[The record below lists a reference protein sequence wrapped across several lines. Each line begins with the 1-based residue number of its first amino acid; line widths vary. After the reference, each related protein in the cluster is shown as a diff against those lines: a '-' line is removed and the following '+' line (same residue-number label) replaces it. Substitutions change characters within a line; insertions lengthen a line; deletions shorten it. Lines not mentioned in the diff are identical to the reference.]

1 MGQTPVPPRVN
12 LDELESVIRQRRAAD
27 YSTTPVPNEALESLI
42 IEARLFR
49 NHYDSASRRQRD
61 GAKARKP
68 RPSKI
73 TLENVNLHDVD
84 PGGT

>member
-1 MGQTPVPPRVN
+1 MARTPVPPRVN
-12 LDELESVIRQRRAAD
+12 LDELESLIRQRRAAD
-27 YSTTPVPNEALESLI
+27 YSTTSVRNEALESLI

-61 GAKARKP
+61 GAKTRKP

-73 TLENVNLHDVD
+73 TLGNVNEHDQD
-84 PGGT
+84 